1 MKVYLSPLLL
11 TPALNRG
18 TTGLAHKLILRSH
31 VTPKKMLRR
40 YGSPASSAR
49 SLRRLYSKSSGSTS
63 KRPAAAMLG
72 GTLVLVSAAVLGVHN
87 LRPLMIH
94 NDAVPSGDLADKTK
108 TLQEASRI
116 PKVDEI
122 DGKLRLLAWGS
133 NK

>member
-1 MKVYLSPLLL
+1 
-11 TPALNRG
+11 
-18 TTGLAHKLILRSH
+18 
-31 VTPKKMLRR
+31 
-40 YGSPASSAR
+40 
-49 SLRRLYSKSSGSTS
+49 
-63 KRPAAAMLG
+63 MLG

-116 PKVDEI
+116 PKVEEI

>member
-1 MKVYLSPLLL
+1 MSSFTAHASVEPLY
-11 TPALNRG
+11 NRSLPQAYPPF
-18 TTGLAHKLILRSH
+18 TRHFQ
-31 VTPKKMLRR
+31 KMLRR
-40 YGSPASSAR
+40 YGNSASSAR
-49 SLRRLYSKSSGSTS
+49 SLRRLYSNSSGSTS

-72 GTLVLVSAAVLGVHN
+72 GTLFLVSAAVLGVHN

>member
-1 MKVYLSPLLL
+1 
-11 TPALNRG
+11 
-18 TTGLAHKLILRSH
+18 
-31 VTPKKMLRR
+31 
-40 YGSPASSAR
+40 
-49 SLRRLYSKSSGSTS
+49 
-63 KRPAAAMLG
+63 MLG